1 MVERPLRPSIKGR
14 LECSKTEE
22 SGAGRRL
29 SEQTRST
36 DQSVWQQQQ
45 HEEVMTRLCHCVDT
59 GMGEEKKSR
68 LRASFLDQD
77 TAREG

>member
-1 MVERPLRPSIKGR
+1 MEQDRGVKGR
-14 LECSKTEE
+14 KEAL
-22 SGAGRRL
+22 G
-29 SEQTRST
+29 T
-36 DQSVWQQQQ
+36 DQVKGEEHQSAWQQQQ

-59 GMGEEKKSR
+59 GMGEKKKSR